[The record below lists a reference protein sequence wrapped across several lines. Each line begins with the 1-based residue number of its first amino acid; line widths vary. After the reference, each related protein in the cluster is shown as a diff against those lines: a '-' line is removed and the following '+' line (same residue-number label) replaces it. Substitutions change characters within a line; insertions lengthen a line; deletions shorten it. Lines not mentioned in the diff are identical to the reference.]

1 MAKGPFKMK
10 GNPMQRNF
18 GIGSPLA
25 KDKKPKQHDPDD
37 MDQGKTV
44 VKGDEQDFYNMQQS
58 EFDYSQMKKS
68 TKRGNAADRL
78 AERYGGE
85 WTKKA
90 DRYGRV
96 TFRNQDNRTVQ
107 DVESTFLDP
116 TDPS

>member
-25 KDKKPKQHDPDD
+25 KATKPKDKSPDD

-44 VKGDEQDFYNMQQS
+44 VKGDEFDIENYQQS

-68 TKRGNAADRL
+68 ANRGNAADKL
-78 AERYGGE
+78 TERYGGT
-85 WTKKA
+85 WNKKT

-107 DVESTFLDP
+107 DVESTFLN
-116 TDPS
+116 PS